1 MHRIGL
7 VWRVVSQ
14 VSRVVEFRRV
24 CSELLSKGRKWVV
37 TWRTTVRGFVPGLG
51 DSRDVSRCG
60 DANGTTGVCLGLT
73 VLCSMV

>member
-1 MHRIGL
+1 M
-7 VWRVVSQ
+7 
-14 VSRVVEFRRV
+14 
-24 CSELLSKGRKWVV
+24 
-37 TWRTTVRGFVPGLG
+37 RGFVPGLG